1 MRLSQFLQISFL
13 FSIALILSLIFIPNL
28 NLETKN
34 RQIEILNF
42 TTDKKTYG
50 SYEEMK
56 ILVLLKSPKDVE
68 NVTINVFGIRPRVY
82 AYVNESKIVNL
93 KEGENE
99 IVFLAKT
106 PYCTSGC
113 GGVYPGPYDLYAK
126 VFFNGKEVTNSTTT
140 INLAQG

>member
-1 MRLSQFLQISFL
+1 M
-13 FSIALILSLIFIPNL
+13 LSLIFVSNL

-34 RQIEILNF
+34 QEIEILKF

-56 ILVLLKSPKDVE
+56 ISVLLKSPKDVE
-68 NVTINVFGIRPRVY
+68 NVAINVFGIMPRVY

-99 IVFLAKT
+99 IVFLTKT

-126 VFFNGKEVTNSTTT
+126 VFFKGEEVTNSTTT
-140 INLAQG
+140 INLVQG